1 MPSRYTR
8 KTKLRNSEL
17 IRDAKV
23 ILDQAAVE
31 LSKIL
36 EEAHAAHKKP
46 IVNPWLFQLM
56 LRSAQLAGKC
66 MDYADK
72 EELAMAKA
80 IDNYCGPMKDP
91 CQL

>member
-23 ILDQAAVE
+23 FLDQTAVE
-31 LSKIL
+31 LSKL
-36 EEAHAAHKKP
+36 LKEAHAVHKKP
-46 IVNPWLFQLM
+46 NASPWLFCLM
-56 LRSAQLAGKC
+56 LKAAQRVGKC

-72 EELAMAKA
+72 EELAMVDA
-80 IDNYCGPMKDP
+80 IDNYCGPYE
-91 CQL
+91 

>member
-1 MPSRYTR
+1 MSSRYTR

-72 EELAMAKA
+72 EELAIADA
-80 IDNYCGPMKDP
+80 IDNYCGPMNDP

>member
-46 IVNPWLFQLM
+46 IVNPWLFHLL

-80 IDNYCGPMKDP
+80 IDNYCGPINDNI
-91 CQL
+91 